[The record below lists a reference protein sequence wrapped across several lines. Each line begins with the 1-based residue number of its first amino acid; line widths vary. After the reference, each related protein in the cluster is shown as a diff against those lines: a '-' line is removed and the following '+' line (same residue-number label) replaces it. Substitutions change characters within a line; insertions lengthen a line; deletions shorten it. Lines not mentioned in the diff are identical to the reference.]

1 MDNNTSDI
9 TQCNIRD
16 HYKLVLRVN
25 ELLAHSDPIGIVRG
39 FIDMNEYEPEV
50 PDFVDLILKDD
61 ISIERVEGIFKKW
74 FCSCLPCDD
83 RIMDLKINLK
93 LIQKQWLESTNK
105 SGMI

>member
-93 LIQKQWLESTNK
+93 LIQKQWLESTGQDPK
-105 SGMI
+105 